1 MYLVDKIDEFREEVQ
16 KRALEMKEEL
26 TTLIEILNKDV
37 GVGELTADQKDALEY
52 ATHYGK
58 EVLEGISRNDVAFA
72 HTKIF
77 AEKFNSL
84 TK

>member
-1 MYLVDKIDEFREEVQ
+1 MYLVDKIDEAR
-16 KRALEMKEEL
+16 KEFDAKAAEFKTEL
-26 TTLIEILNKDV
+26 LTLVDILNKDAEKK
-37 GVGELTADQKDALEY
+37 ELTVEQKDALEY